1 MIVFAKELLYEVKPH
16 IGALLQEHFEELDTD
31 RGRAPLNPDWER
43 YGAAELLGGFL
54 SFTARKDG
62 ELIGYASFF
71 HGRHPHHKD
80 LVLVS
85 NDLLFLRKE
94 HRAGRTG
101 MQLIDFCDAQIAAK
115 FGTGYFLSW
124 AAKPGTALDS
134 ILSRMGYEI
143 QDIVR
148 SRLVPAAG
156 I

>member
-1 MIVFAKELLYEVKPH
+1 MIAFAKELLYEVKPQ
-16 IGALLQEHFEELDTD
+16 IGALIQEHFEELDTD
-31 RGRAPLNPDWER
+31 SGRAALNPDWER
-43 YGAAELLGGFL
+43 YGTAELLGSHL

-71 HGRHPHHKD
+71 CGRHPHHKD
-80 LVLVS
+80 LTLVS
-85 NDLLFLRKE
+85 NDLLFLCKE

-101 MQLIDFCDAQIAAK
+101 MQLINFCEAQIAAK

-134 ILSRMGYEI
+134 ILTRMGYPV

-148 SRLVPAAG
+148 SRLF